1 MVLKRSKLYIT
12 ISKINTT
19 PYGSGAANKSL
30 EANRSLLG
38 KRKKQKISYTTAK
51 DKTNK
56 FTKKATPEQLQEI
69 RDRIQKEKKQ
79 EQKKFILIT
88 IVSIVILYF
97 IVTSIDWNWWYKGF
111 R

>member
-1 MVLKRSKLYIT
+1 MHLQKM
-12 ISKINTT
+12 
-19 PYGSGAANKSL
+19 
-30 EANRSLLG
+30 
-38 KRKKQKISYTTAK
+38 KQIV
-51 DKTNK
+51 

-69 RDRIQKEKKQ
+69 RDRIQKEKTR

-97 IVTSIDWNWWYKGF
+97 IATSIDWNWWYKDF